1 MKDSPIE
8 LLREK
13 VADLRKLISKIL
25 VPTQSESK
33 RYAEDFILKRQE
45 IQELVEDIRRLG
57 ISIEAELVELSEI
70 DGEVKKNL
78 DSIYKLLKNSDLKSK
93 GNTYPRDYWWW
104 HIWDIVEKK
113 RKRKIKRIT
122 IYSLL
127 TVLILIGVVI
137 LSNYFKPS
145 SQEIIET
152 MDSSYKYLSEGKVD
166 MAQRVLEEK
175 IEKYNNSPD
184 LWLSLGIVLEHK
196 DVKKAK
202 EAFDKSLK
210 LYKTKKDFLINRAIQ
225 YKKLG
230 FYEKAERDLEE
241 VLSMDK
247 DNSQALYILATIF
260 EEKNQIGEAIKIYK
274 RIEELGDKADP
285 QILVMSK
292 MRLITLLQSLN
303 LPSDSK

>member
-8 LLREK
+8 ILREK
-13 VADLRKLISKIL
+13 IANLRKLIGKIL

-33 RYAEDFILKRQE
+33 RYAEEYILKRQE
-45 IQELVEDIRRLG
+45 IQELIENVRRLG

-78 DSIYKLLKNSDLKSK
+78 DGIYKLLKNSDLRSKS
-93 GNTYPRDYWWW
+93 NNYPRDYWWW
-104 HIWDIVEKK
+104 HIWYIVEEK
-113 RKRKIKRIT
+113 RRKKIKKIT

-152 MDSSYKYLSEGKVD
+152 IDSSYKYLSEGKVD
-166 MAQRVLEEK
+166 MAQRVLKEK
-175 IEKYNNSPD
+175 LEKYKNSPD
-184 LWLSLGIVLEHK
+184 LWLSFGIVLEHK

-202 EAFDKSLK
+202 EAFEKALK
-210 LYKTKKDFLINRAIQ
+210 LYKNKKDFLINRAIQ
-225 YKKLG
+225 YRKLG
-230 FYEKAERDLEE
+230 FYEKAEKDLRE
-241 VLSMDK
+241 VLNIDK

-260 EEKNQIGEAIKIYK
+260 EEKKQIGEAIKIYK

-303 LPSDSK
+303 LPSNSK